1 MSVTS
6 LDHWLSI
13 DNFVFTTNHIKITE
27 KGTSL
32 NVQTHKDGKAGGQST
47 LEAGSLWRHSDRGS
61 RCFCGGLSESG
72 KFATDVSGRWK
83 AKKPV
88 LSVLVE
94 CHLRS
99 RYTLT
104 GRYLEALT
112 LWRGLKTVDNREL
125 GCLTRIGWRGHFLR
139 THGPWSL
146 PPHPVSS
153 AVSKR
158 QSTSQLPHKGNA

>member
-1 MSVTS
+1 MSVAS
-6 LDHWLSI
+6 PDHWLSI

-32 NVQTHKDGKAGGQST
+32 NVQTHKDGNARRQST
-47 LEAGSLWRHSDRGS
+47 LEARSTWRCRY
-61 RCFCGGLSESG
+61 FCDGLSESG
-72 KFATDVSGRWK
+72 KFATDVSGCWK

-125 GCLTRIGWRGHFLR
+125 GCFTRIGWRGHFLR